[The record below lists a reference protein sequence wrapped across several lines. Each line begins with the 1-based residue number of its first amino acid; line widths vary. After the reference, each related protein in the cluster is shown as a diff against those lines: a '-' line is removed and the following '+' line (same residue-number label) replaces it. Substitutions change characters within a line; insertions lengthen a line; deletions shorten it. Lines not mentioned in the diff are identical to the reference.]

1 MKLECIPGVSKGW
14 KPAPGRE
21 VTISEEAGSMKQTGD
36 EVPKIR
42 AAQSRAH

>member
-1 MKLECIPGVSKGW
+1 MKLECIPGVSKAW
-14 KPAPGRE
+14 KPAQGRE
-21 VTISEEAGSMKQTGD
+21 VTISEEDDSMKQTGD